1 PGVYL
6 LHDFSARDVEGVA
19 HAVQGAKRA
28 GDVVVASIH
37 WGANWGYGIPREHRR
52 FAHALVD
59 DAGVDVVHGH
69 SSHHPKAIEVYRGR
83 PILYGCGDF
92 INDYEGIRGYEEFRG
107 ELALMYFPTLDADT
121 GRLVRLEMAPL
132 RMRRFRLEHAAAQ
145 DREWLRATLDRE
157 CQRFGARVALRERT
171 LVLGPP

>member
-1 PGVYL
+1 MPDLSPKTTARISVLVQRYRREGDRVL
-6 LHDFSARDVEGVA
+6 FSVHWGGNWGYAIA
-19 HAVQGAKRA
+19 PAKRA
-28 GDVVVASIH
+28 
-37 WGANWGYGIPREHRR
+37 
-52 FAHALVD
+52 FAHALI
-59 DAGVDVVHGH
+59 DAGVDIVHGH
-69 SSHHPKAIEVYRGR
+69 SSHHPRAIEIYKNRA
-83 PILYGCGDF
+83 ILYGCGDF